1 MVKLNVPDLYLM
13 YLLKISWI
21 YVIEN

>member
-13 YLLKISWI
+13 YLPKISWI